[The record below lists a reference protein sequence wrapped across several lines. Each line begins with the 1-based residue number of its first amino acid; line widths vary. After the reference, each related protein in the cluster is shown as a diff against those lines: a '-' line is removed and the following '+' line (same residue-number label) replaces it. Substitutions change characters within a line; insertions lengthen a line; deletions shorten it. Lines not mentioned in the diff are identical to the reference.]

1 MMSKSFKN
9 LSLAGSI
16 LVLATAGCASSNAR
30 VADLTRPARAEKL
43 DAYQVFVGSW
53 DWQADTV
60 GPDGAQDHWT
70 GTAKWEWTLDN
81 RCLRGTMTAKS
92 SDASYDATG
101 MWSWHP
107 TRKRYIW
114 WMFNNWG
121 YPQEGSA
128 RYDESTKRWIMSYTS
143 VGLDGTT
150 SYGRHEISVEDE
162 NTLEWHMQEWA
173 DALHLIT
180 KIEMTG
186 TYKRRS

>member
-1 MMSKSFKN
+1 MSG
-9 LSLAGSI
+9 LRRIMALAGPV
-16 LVLATAGCASSNAR
+16 LVLATSGCASSNVR
-30 VADLTRPARAEKL
+30 VADLARPARAQEL

-60 GPDGAQDHWT
+60 GPEGTQDHWT

-81 RCLRGTMTAKS
+81 RCLLYTMTAKS
-92 SDASYDATG
+92 SDASFEATG
-101 MWSWHP
+101 IWSWHP
-107 TRKRYIW
+107 TSKRYIW

-128 RYDESTKRWIMSYTS
+128 RYEESTGRWVMSYTS

-150 SYGRHEISVEDE
+150 SYGRYEMSVEDE
-162 NTLEWHMQEWA
+162 NTLQWRMKEWA
-173 DALHLIT
+173 DALHLIP

-186 TYKRRS
+186 SYKRRS

>member
-1 MMSKSFKN
+1 MSG
-9 LSLAGSI
+9 LRRIMALAGPV
-16 LVLATAGCASSNAR
+16 LVLATSGCASSNVR
-30 VADLTRPARAEKL
+30 VADLVRPARAEKL

-60 GPDGAQDHWT
+60 GPEGTQDHWT

-81 RCLRGTMTAKS
+81 RCLLYTMTAKS
-92 SDASYDATG
+92 SDASFEATG
-101 MWSWHP
+101 IWSWHP
-107 TRKRYIW
+107 TSKRYIW

-128 RYDESTKRWIMSYTS
+128 RYEESTGRWVMSYTS

-150 SYGRHEISVEDE
+150 SYGRYEMSVEDE
-162 NTLEWHMQEWA
+162 NTLQWHMKEWA
-173 DALHLIT
+173 DVLHLIP

-186 TYKRRS
+186 SYKRRS

>member
-1 MMSKSFKN
+1 MMNKVRKI
-9 LSLAGSI
+9 LLLAGPI
-16 LVLATAGCASSNAR
+16 LVLVTSGCASSKMQVAGLAR
-30 VADLTRPARAEKL
+30 PPRSEKL

-60 GPDGAQDHWT
+60 GPEGAQDHWT

-81 RCLRGTMTAKS
+81 RCLIGTMTAKS
-92 SDASYDATG
+92 SDASFESTG
-101 MWSWHP
+101 IWSWHP

-128 RYDESTKRWIMSYTS
+128 RYEESTRRWIMSYTS

-150 SYGRHEISVEDE
+150 SYGRHVITVEDE
-162 NTLEWHMQEWA
+162 NTLKWHMKEWA
-173 DALHLIT
+173 DILHLIP
-180 KIEMTG
+180 KVEMTG